1 MSQKQKKM
9 LIRIIIAGVLYAAL
23 LIWSTTYFYED
34 VIEDNLPEPILY
46 FIPFII
52 AGYDIVIKAFKNIA
66 HGQVFD
72 ENFLMLIASIGAYG
86 IGEYSEAV
94 AVIIF
99 YQVGELFQSYAV
111 GKSRKSIADMMDIC
125 PEYANVEKED
135 GSTEETDP
143 DDVETG

>member
-1 MSQKQKKM
+1 MSQKQKKL

-23 LIWSTTYFYED
+23 LIWYTTYFYED

-86 IGEYSEAV
+86 IGDYSEAV

-99 YQVGELFQSYAV
+99 YPTISCHSFSNTHICILLF
-111 GKSRKSIADMMDIC
+111 
-125 PEYANVEKED
+125 
-135 GSTEETDP
+135 
-143 DDVETG
+143 